1 MIKIKPYLIRIF
13 KKKDCHNRTPS
24 KTKNH
29 INISR
34 MVPNVNEKTI
44 KCNAYFQNVMSC
56 FRRGKEPFESFYVT
70 YFRLRKPFSRIRVA
84 FFRITK
90 KGKLKIF
97 FNIYIMFGNFQNGN
111 L

>member
-1 MIKIKPYLIRIF
+1 
-13 KKKDCHNRTPS
+13 
-24 KTKNH
+24 
-29 INISR
+29 

-97 FNIYIMFGNFQNGN
+97 FNIYIMFGNFTKWQLMNPRTI
-111 L
+111 LH